1 MTNKGKHT
9 DTAKLKKLPFIKKVL
24 LTLSAIVS
32 TALFSS
38 CQGTPGQ
45 QTAGGAG
52 LGAVIGHQS
61 GHAAEGATI
70 GAGAGGL
77 AGYANAPQQQ
87 QPVYYR

>member
-1 MTNKGKHT
+1 M
-9 DTAKLKKLPFIKKVL
+9 KKTL
-24 LTLSAIVS
+24 LILSAIVS
-32 TALFSS
+32 TALFTS
-38 CQGTPGQ
+38 CQGTPSQ
-45 QTAGGAG
+45 QAAGGALLGAG

-61 GHAAEGATI
+61 GHAAEGAAI

>member
-1 MTNKGKHT
+1 MKRT
-9 DTAKLKKLPFIKKVL
+9 F

-32 TALFSS
+32 TALFQS

-45 QTAGGAG
+45 QAAGGALLGAG
-52 LGAVIGHQS
+52 LGAIIGHQS
-61 GHAAEGATI
+61 GHAAEGAAV

-87 QPVYYR
+87 RPVYYR

>member
-1 MTNKGKHT
+1 M
-9 DTAKLKKLPFIKKVL
+9 KKTL

-32 TALFSS
+32 TVLFSS
-38 CQGTPGQ
+38 CQGTPSQ
-45 QTAGGAG
+45 QAAGGALLGAG

-61 GHAAEGATI
+61 GHAAEGAAI

>member
-1 MTNKGKHT
+1 M
-9 DTAKLKKLPFIKKVL
+9 KKTL

-32 TALFSS
+32 TAFLSS
-38 CQGTPGQ
+38 CQGTPSQ
-45 QTAGGAG
+45 QAAGGALLGAG
-52 LGAVIGHQS
+52 LGAIIGHQS
-61 GHAAEGATI
+61 GHAAEGAAI